1 MTLIE
6 TGPKIQMTRRCLA
19 VGVLLTLACSAS
31 PASESLGQD
40 TQTLTAKEQ
49 QTIDRALQTLQQS
62 LKQMR
67 DQNRPRRDLV
77 DAVIFHKGLTWAL
90 QYDRQFTPADITL
103 LQTAISR
110 GQQRAQ
116 ALARNRKPWA
126 MRKGRVAL
134 GYVSQVDESVQP
146 YGVIIP
152 NNYDPSRPI
161 RLDVVLHGST
171 RPVGLSEL
179 RFIARFDEG
188 DQQTDS
194 VPDQPFIEL
203 HPLGRVEN
211 GYRWAGETDV
221 FEAIED
227 VCRRYNIDRER
238 IILRGMSMGASGTW
252 HLGLKHPDHFVA
264 LGPYCGYVDTHR
276 FSETPLPSFVKV
288 GPLPMHQELGLHM
301 LDSIDYAANAG
312 VVPSIACMGEKDIFF
327 QAHVLMKQAMAR
339 DGLTMV
345 NLISPGTGHVID
357 PVTHAEQ
364 MRQIGVHA
372 TRGLNR
378 QPNKL
383 RFVTWTLKYSRCHWV
398 EILGLK
404 QHYSRAE
411 ISAERKADVIEIDEP
426 KNVTRFAIRTAL
438 LPRVPKTLRVG
449 STTLSLASTTTA
461 GSARIAIVHR
471 DGRWSIAS
479 EADHELP
486 TTKRPG
492 LQGPIDDAFTT
503 PFVCVRGTGQAWNPA
518 VQAYTTASLNR
529 FAREW
534 HHYFRGNLPVKDDVD
549 VTDED
554 IQTRNLIL
562 FGDPGSNRYIAK
574 VLSRLPLKW
583 SKHALR
589 IGNKEYSSNNHVP
602 ALIAPNPL
610 AGAEGRYVV
619 LNSGHTFRE
628 AELASLNYLLFP
640 RWGDW
645 AVVQM
650 DPSRIDSHPLQ
661 EKVLQAGYFDEQWQM
676 PE

>member
-103 LQTAISR
+103 LQTAILR

-227 VCRRYNIDRER
+227 VCRRWTDILWSGSQTVREKMRPDQVRR
-238 IILRGMSMGASGTW
+238 IYYSILAIYILWTFVCATIFLFYSKPKIMVLIVANLNTIGIGFTAFLILRMNCRLLPVQLRPRWYHRMGMIGCGIFYLGMASI
-252 HLGLKHPDHFVA
+252 V
-264 LGPYCGYVDTHR
+264 
-276 FSETPLPSFVKV
+276 
-288 GPLPMHQELGLHM
+288 
-301 LDSIDYAANAG
+301 
-312 VVPSIACMGEKDIFF
+312 FF
-327 QAHVLMKQAMAR
+327 QTQVP
-339 DGLTMV
+339 
-345 NLISPGTGHVID
+345 LI
-357 PVTHAEQ
+357 
-364 MRQIGVHA
+364 R
-372 TRGLNR
+372 
-378 QPNKL
+378 
-383 RFVTWTLKYSRCHWV
+383 
-398 EILGLK
+398 
-404 QHYSRAE
+404 
-411 ISAERKADVIEIDEP
+411 
-426 KNVTRFAIRTAL
+426 
-438 LPRVPKTLRVG
+438 
-449 STTLSLASTTTA
+449 
-461 GSARIAIVHR
+461 
-471 DGRWSIAS
+471 
-479 EADHELP
+479 EL
-486 TTKRPG
+486 
-492 LQGPIDDAFTT
+492 F
-503 PFVCVRGTGQAWNPA
+503 F
-518 VQAYTTASLNR
+518 
-529 FAREW
+529 
-534 HHYFRGNLPVKDDVD
+534 
-549 VTDED
+549 
-554 IQTRNLIL
+554 
-562 FGDPGSNRYIAK
+562 
-574 VLSRLPLKW
+574 
-583 SKHALR
+583 
-589 IGNKEYSSNNHVP
+589 
-602 ALIAPNPL
+602 
-610 AGAEGRYVV
+610 
-619 LNSGHTFRE
+619 
-628 AELASLNYLLFP
+628 
-640 RWGDW
+640 
-645 AVVQM
+645 
-650 DPSRIDSHPLQ
+650 
-661 EKVLQAGYFDEQWQM
+661 
-676 PE
+676 